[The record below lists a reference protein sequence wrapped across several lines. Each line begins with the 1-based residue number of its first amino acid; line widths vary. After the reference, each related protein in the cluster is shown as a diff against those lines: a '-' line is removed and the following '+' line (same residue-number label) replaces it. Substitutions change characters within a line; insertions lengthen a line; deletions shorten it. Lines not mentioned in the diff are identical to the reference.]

1 MKKWIRWWGLIAF
14 VVVVAV
20 IAVFWFFF
28 AGSIV
33 RSVVEKTGTAL
44 AGAEVDVSQARLS
57 LSPFGISL
65 SGIQVTDPKSP
76 STNSFEIGHMTFS
89 LDALKLLRRKVII
102 QDMAAEGLRFG
113 TPRKKPGFVV
123 KQEEKK
129 APEKKS
135 SSFTLPSFEMPDV
148 KKILQTE
155 TFGSPKVIDDA
166 KADVQKLRDSW
177 QKRITELPNKA
188 VIDGYRARIDKIKI
202 SSRPGLADI
211 AGTAGDVKK
220 LNDDISRDLDRVKKS
235 REALNADLSSAKN
248 LVAKAEQAPLD
259 DVRRI
264 RDKYSISP
272 AGLQNMSRALFGG
285 KIVSWFDTGL
295 RWYGRISPLLSRSG
309 EKKGEIK
316 VVKPIRWKGVDV
328 KFPERDPLPDFLIR
342 TAKASIEPRAGSF
355 SGTIKN
361 ITTEQ
366 EILGVPLTFQFD
378 GSGMKEVSAVSLSG
392 SLDHIKPAR
401 VNDTV
406 NIRAN
411 GYRAGDMILSD
422 NKELPVS
429 IKDGLMDTEVRGI
442 HGTDGL
448 KATIVTAFK
457 SVRIDTGK
465 QDGGGVILTSLRNAL
480 SRVSAFSLTAEI
492 TGAPDNYDV
501 KVSSDLDRVLKD
513 AIGRTVQEQ
522 GAKLE
527 KELKAAVQSQTA
539 EKLKD
544 LKASLGGLNEVGG
557 NIDSTQKQL
566 NSLLQDS
573 QKAGGKVK
581 LPF

>member
-1 MKKWIRWWGLIAF
+1 
-14 VVVVAV
+14 VAL

-33 RSVVEKTGTAL
+33 RSVVERTGTAV

-65 SGIQVTDPKSP
+65 SGIQVTDPKNP
-76 STNSFEIGHMTFS
+76 STNSFEIGRVAFS
-89 LDALKLLRRKVII
+89 LDALHLLRRKVII
-102 QDMAAEGLRFG
+102 QDMAAEGLRFR
-113 TPRKKPGFVV
+113 TARKKPGFVV

-135 SSFTLPSFEMPDV
+135 SSFALPSFEMPDV

-166 KADVQKLRDSW
+166 KADVQKMRDSW
-177 QKRITELPNKA
+177 QKRVAELPNKA
-188 VIDGYRARIDKIKI
+188 TIDGYRARIDKIKV
-202 SSRPGLADI
+202 SSKPGLADI
-211 AGTAGDVKK
+211 AGAAGDVKK

-259 DVRRI
+259 DIRRI

-272 AGLQNMSRALFGG
+272 AGLQNMSHALFGG
-285 KIVSWFDTGL
+285 KIVSWLDTGL
-295 RWYGRISPLLSRSG
+295 LWYGRVSPLLTRAG
-309 EKKGEIK
+309 EKKGNVK
-316 VVKPIRWKGVDV
+316 VTKPIRGKGVDV
-328 KFPERDPLPDFLIR
+328 KFPERNPLPDFLIR
-342 TAKASIEPRAGSF
+342 AVKASLEPQAGSF

-378 GSGMKEVSAVSLSG
+378 GSGMNEVRTVNLSG
-392 SLDHIKPAR
+392 SLDHISPAR
-401 VNDTV
+401 FNDTV
-406 NIRAN
+406 NIQAN
-411 GYRAGDMILSD
+411 GYRAGDMVLSD

-429 IKDGLMDTEVRGI
+429 LKDGLMDMEVRGLR
-442 HGTDGL
+442 GPKGL
-448 KATIVTAFK
+448 RATIVSTFK
-457 SVRIDTGK
+457 SVRIDTGT
-465 QDGGGVILTSLRNAL
+465 QGGGIILASLKNAL
-480 SRVSAFSLTAEI
+480 SRVSAFSLTADI
-492 TGAPDNYDV
+492 TGSPDNYDV

-527 KELKAAVQSQTA
+527 KELKAAVQAQTA

-557 NIDSTQKQL
+557 NIDNTQKQL
-566 NSLLQDS
+566 NALLQDS

>member
-1 MKKWIRWWGLIAF
+1 MKKWVRWWGLIAF
-14 VVVVAV
+14 LVVVAL

-33 RSVVEKTGTAL
+33 RSVVERTGTAV

-57 LSPFGISL
+57 LSPFGIAL
-65 SGIQVTDPKSP
+65 SGIQVTDPKNP
-76 STNSFEIGHMTFS
+76 STNSFEIGRVAFS
-89 LDALKLLRRKVII
+89 LDALHLLRRKVII

-113 TPRKKPGFVV
+113 TARKKPGFVV
-123 KQEEKK
+123 KKEEKK

-135 SSFTLPSFEMPDV
+135 SSFALPSFEMPDV
-148 KKILQTE
+148 KKILQNE

-166 KADVQKLRDSW
+166 KADVQKMRDSW
-177 QKRITELPNKA
+177 QKRVAELPNKA
-188 VIDGYRARIDKIKI
+188 AIEGYRARIDKIKV
-202 SSRPGLADI
+202 SSKPSLSDI
-211 AGTAGDVKK
+211 TGAAGDVKK
-220 LNDDISRDLDRVKKS
+220 LKDDISRDLDRVRKS

-272 AGLQNMSRALFGG
+272 AGLQNMSHALFGG
-285 KIVSWFDTGL
+285 KIVSWLDTGL
-295 RWYGRISPLLSRSG
+295 LWYGRVSPLLSRAG
-309 EKKGEIK
+309 EKKGNVK
-316 VVKPIRWKGVDV
+316 VTKPIRGKGVDV
-328 KFPERDPLPDFLIR
+328 KFPERNPLPDFLIR
-342 TAKASIEPRAGSF
+342 TMKASLEPQAGSF

-378 GSGMKEVSAVSLSG
+378 GSGMKEVRTVNLSG
-392 SLDHIKPAR
+392 SLDHINPAR
-401 VNDTV
+401 FNDTV

-411 GYRAGDMILSD
+411 GYRAGDMVLSD

-429 IKDGLMDTEVRGI
+429 LKDGLMDMEARGLR
-442 HGTDGL
+442 GPDGL
-448 KATIVTAFK
+448 RATIVSTFK
-457 SVRIDTGK
+457 SVRINTGT
-465 QDGGGVILTSLRNAL
+465 QGGGIILASLKNAL
-480 SRVSAFSLTAEI
+480 SRVSAFSLTADI
-492 TGAPDNYDV
+492 TGVPDNYDV
-501 KVSSDLDRVLKD
+501 RVSSDLDRVLKD

-522 GAKLE
+522 GVKLE
-527 KELKAAVQSQTA
+527 KELKAAVQAQTA

-566 NSLLQDS
+566 NALLQDS